1 MSNSLIHHRLTEE
14 HLLILGPQVAG
25 CRIFC
30 NAAQRSILIG
40 NRIMRM
46 TPTEYQVALP
56 LLRQRE
62 QWERGQAPLWT
73 TFATL
78 SAITGIRDAEL
89 LNRHITNASNKL
101 APSGIGFV
109 RIRTPQHGDIY
120 QTLLHERDI
129 APRRGKVH
137 E

>member
-1 MSNSLIHHRLTEE
+1 MGSSLTTRLLTEE
-14 HLLILGPQVAG
+14 HLVVPGPQVAG

-40 NRIMRM
+40 NRIIRM

-62 QWERGQAPLWT
+62 QWERGQASLWT
-73 TFATL
+73 TCATL
-78 SAITGIRDAEL
+78 CAITGIGDAEL
-89 LNRHITNASNKL
+89 LHRHINNASNKL

-109 RIRTPQHGDIY
+109 RIRTPQYGDIY

-129 APRRGKVH
+129 ASRRGKG
-137 E
+137 